1 MEHLSEALLPVL
13 ERLDRIESSMDK
25 NQTPK
30 LMTIKDL
37 VQYSR
42 LSEATIR
49 RHIMR
54 GSLEQTN
61 YIIRCN
67 NTESSKTRKTEE
79 M

>member
-1 MEHLSEALLPVL
+1 MTHINEILIPIIDKL
-13 ERLDRIESSMDK
+13 EKIESLINLSSSP
-25 NQTPK
+25 N

-54 GSLEQTN
+54 GSL
-61 YIIRCN
+61 
-67 NTESSKTRKTEE
+67 KPFKKDGKKLFRKVNVDRWLKG
-79 M
+79 

>member
-13 ERLDRIESSMDK
+13 ERLDRIERSVDK
-25 NQTPK
+25 NQTLK

-37 VQYSR
+37 IQYSR

-54 GSLEQTN
+54 GSLKPFKEDG
-61 YIIRCN
+61 
-67 NTESSKTRKTEE
+67 KKLFRKVDVDNWLRT
-79 M
+79 

>member
-54 GSLEQTN
+54 GSL
-61 YIIRCN
+61 
-67 NTESSKTRKTEE
+67 KPFKKDGKKLFRKVNVDRWLNG
-79 M
+79 

>member
-54 GSLEQTN
+54 GSL
-61 YIIRCN
+61 
-67 NTESSKTRKTEE
+67 KPFKKDGKKLFRKVDVDNWLKG
-79 M
+79 